1 MIGGLMLLSAVG
13 AMVLIAWWS
22 LPRDDAEDP
31 ATGLLALRGWSERTV
46 VRKHDT
52 ANRRNRRPVAKT
64 KMEAGAVA
72 SGEAGPRKRDR
83 RPDAA
88 TRRRRR

>member
-22 LPRDDAEDP
+22 LPRDDADADP
-31 ATGLLALRGWSERTV
+31 ATGLFALRSWSGRTV
-46 VRKHDT
+46 ERKHDT

-64 KMEAGAVA
+64 GANA
-72 SGEAGPRKRDR
+72 TAKETAKPNGKRDR
-83 RPDAA
+83 RPDPS
-88 TRRRRR
+88 TRRRRP

>member
-22 LPRDDAEDP
+22 LPRDDDADP
-31 ATGLLALRGWSERTV
+31 ATGLFALRSWSGRTV
-46 VRKHDT
+46 ERKHDT

-64 KMEAGAVA
+64 GANA
-72 SGEAGPRKRDR
+72 TATATAKPNGKRDR
-83 RPDAA
+83 RPDPS
-88 TRRRRR
+88 TRRRRP

>member
-52 ANRRNRRPVAKT
+52 ANRRNRRPVAKA
-64 KMEAGAVA
+64 KAKAKAGAGA
-72 SGEAGPRKRDR
+72 EDGPRKRDR

>member
-52 ANRRNRRPVAKT
+52 ANRRNRRPVAKA
-64 KMEAGAVA
+64 KAGAGA
-72 SGEAGPRKRDR
+72 EDGPRKRDR